1 MSDPS
6 AGSRDLLRELP
17 ARLHV
22 VLAREAPRAVI
33 VRRGPSRWVRIIL
46 WHTDTD
52 QFEGGQWLRGR
63 IYGERCALSPDGALF
78 LYFAMQQHKSRG
90 GYLGTWTAIS
100 KPPYLTALALW
111 PVGDT
116 WGGGGL
122 FIDDQTIYISGH
134 TDAHPDHQPPKHLR
148 VITTAAKLT
157 KRDHRFLDRIKARD
171 WQQIYKPDRSKVGF
185 GWRWK
190 DPAIWQRAHP
200 FYDRYFLAMRWYGYI
215 TEHYPGPMI
224 QEYALGDRTENKE
237 IALEGANWADWDQ
250 RGRLVYARDG
260 QVFAQEPDQ
269 VGTFARPLADFNDQ
283 KFEAIAAPDW
293 AQRW

>member
-1 MSDPS
+1 MKPHPY
-6 AGSRDLLRELP
+6 P

-33 VRRGPSRWVRIIL
+33 VRRGPSSWARIVL

-63 IYGERCALSPDGALF
+63 IYAERCDLSPDGSLF
-78 LYFAMQQHKSRG
+78 LYFAAQRHKRSD

-111 PVGDT
+111 PLGHS

-122 FIDDQTIYISGH
+122 FIDNQTCCLSHCGSMEV
-134 TDAHPDHQPPKHLR
+134 HPNHRPPPHLRAIMTAGDLTERDHQIL
-148 VITTAAKLT
+148 AE
-157 KRDHRFLDRIKARD
+157 IKAQG
-171 WQQIYKPDRSKVGF
+171 WQLVHPA
-185 GWRWK
+185 
-190 DPAIWQRAHP
+190 DPAESTSFNRRLNDPPIWHRTHP
-200 FYDRYFLAMRWYGYI
+200 FHERYFLVRRYYGYVVKQ
-215 TEHYPGPMI
+215 YAGPTI
-224 QEYALGDRTENKE
+224 LEYALGDRVENKE

-250 RGRLVYARDG
+250 RGRVVYARDG

-269 VGTFARPLADFNDQ
+269 IGTFARPLADFNDQ